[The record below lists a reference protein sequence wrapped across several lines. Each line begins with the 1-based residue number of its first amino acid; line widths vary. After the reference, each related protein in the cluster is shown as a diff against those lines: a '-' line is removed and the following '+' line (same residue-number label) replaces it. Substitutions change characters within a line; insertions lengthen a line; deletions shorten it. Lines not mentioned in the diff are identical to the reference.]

1 MARSKAKPENR
12 EEEEEE
18 EEDNIIPSTPIQK
31 NADVVNS
38 KTKSKDTKKVR
49 EVPQTPDPK
58 NTNVYSTSIPAR
70 NVRHMTRA
78 VCKYAPEPYIAI
90 PPPERSKRTKIP
102 PGIGLDQ
109 ISSAANLRPKTRR
122 AARKPES
129 NVVSKE
135 LNKPEANEKKIKG
148 KSIST
153 AKKSTIASEALESSS
168 ESSSEPSS

>member
-1 MARSKAKPENR
+1 
-12 EEEEEE
+12 
-18 EEDNIIPSTPIQK
+18 
-31 NADVVNS
+31 
-38 KTKSKDTKKVR
+38 
-49 EVPQTPDPK
+49 
-58 NTNVYSTSIPAR
+58 
-70 NVRHMTRA
+70 MTRA